1 MNKPS
6 IRKKENLNHVI
17 SELLIH
23 FLNAN
28 NVLRTFKC
36 NSARYMFLRYEQN
49 HIMGYINP
57 KYCNAS
63 LAQGPDIFEW
73 NKTKEGYEFW
83 DNLNDTWRQHL
94 AHKLYFED

>member
-6 IRKKENLNHVI
+6 IRKKENLNHMI

-23 FLNAN
+23 FLNIN
-28 NVLRTFKC
+28 HVLRTFKC
-36 NSARYMFLRYEQN
+36 NSALYIFPKYK
-49 HIMGYINP
+49 HDCIMGYINP

-63 LAQGPDIFEW
+63 LAQGPDIFKW
-73 NKTKEGYEFW
+73 YKTKEGYEFW
-83 DNLNDTWRQHL
+83 DNLNGTWRQHL